1 MIVREDSSKFI
12 YYLLEEAPV
21 EDALEGDVWEGE
33 AAAVEA
39 SEMGVTV
46 GRISLASNSTRSN
59 SKSKF
64 PVLPLLVI
72 TTVCQLLSMAL
83 D

>member
-1 MIVREDSSKFI
+1 M
-12 YYLLEEAPV
+12 
-21 EDALEGDVWEGE
+21 LEGDVWGEEE
-33 AAAVEA
+33 AATVVEELVEG
-39 SEMGVTV
+39 SGMGVTV

-72 TTVCQLLSMAL
+72 ITVCQILSMAL

>member
-1 MIVREDSSKFI
+1 M
-12 YYLLEEAPV
+12 
-21 EDALEGDVWEGE
+21 LEGDVWGEEE
-33 AAAVEA
+33 AATVVEA
-39 SEMGVTV
+39 SGMGVTV
-46 GRISLASNSTRSN
+46 GRISFASNSTRSN

-72 TTVCQLLSMAL
+72 TTVCQILSMAL